1 MPGFAY
7 MACVKVF
14 KKIWYGMG
22 GWKEVVILLKEGGID
37 VLSKPE
43 KADVSIVLSGTW
55 ENPGV
60 LEGKR
65 ILMYSIG
72 DWMEKEPEIVRK
84 YKFEL
89 WRPVL
94 EEYYDELISL
104 TGMDNKTKA
113 ARIIKKINEFT

>member
-1 MPGFAY
+1 
-7 MACVKVF
+7 
-14 KKIWYGMG
+14 MG